1 MTSDLKTE
9 KENKA
14 VLDQVVLGI
23 AHELNNPNTFIRVNT
38 TNLKK
43 LYWMIRP
50 VLTEYSKEHPDEKF
64 GPFTLPQIEAK
75 FNQTIDGIL
84 GATVRIIVVSDKLK
98 QCTTESLDQRTS
110 VSMVEAVT
118 GMLQAH
124 QFLIEGRTD
133 MSFQYDQG
141 DTYAVSGYR
150 LQLEQAISTLLTN
163 ALDAMTE
170 RYGEEG
176 MDASKLRLSLAR
188 EGGEVIFRVSD
199 NGCGMNDQTLE
210 KALTPYFTTK
220 PQGVGDGLGL
230 PICQSIVQRHDG
242 KIEIKSESN
251 IGTDVIIRLPSEE

>member
-50 VLTEYSKEHPDEKF
+50 ILAEYTKEHPDTKF

-110 VSMVEAVT
+110 VSMVDAVN

-124 QFLIEGRTD
+124 QFLIEGRTE
-133 MSFQYDQG
+133 MIFEYDRN
-141 DTYAVSGYR
+141 DTYTVSGYR

-163 ALDAMTE
+163 ALDAMAE

-176 MDASKLRLSLAR
+176 MGASKLRLGLSR
-188 EGGEVIFRVSD
+188 EGEDIVFRVSD
-199 NGCGMNDQTLE
+199 NGCGMSTQTLE
-210 KALTPYFTTK
+210 KAFTPYFTTK

-230 PICQSIVQRHDG
+230 SICQSIVQRHGG
-242 KIEIKSESN
+242 KIEIKSGTN
-251 IGTDVIIRLPSEE
+251 KGTDVIIRLLSEE